1 LDLVLTIVFS
11 MCAVLAVAGAVA
23 STLGPRATWR
33 LIGLLAVAVGVAGM
47 LASLSAGFA
56 ALVALVALGASALLV
71 GGAAVTAEDAGGDRL
86 PAVGSVGQLGAVA
99 AALLLAALIVVAVG
113 GSFASGAGTAGAFD
127 VATLGRLLFG
137 RDALAV
143 VGLGASLLVAL
154 AFGSVMR
161 SRRP

>member
-11 MCAVLAVAGAVA
+11 TCAVLAVAGAVA

-56 ALVALVALGASALLV
+56 ALVALVALGASALLI
-71 GGAAVTAEDAGGDRL
+71 GGAAVAEEAGGDRR
-86 PAVGSVGQLGAVA
+86 PAVGLAGQLGAVA
-99 AALLLAALIVVAVG
+99 AALLLAALIVVAVS
-113 GSFASGAGTAGAFD
+113 GSFASGAGTGGAFD

-143 VGLGASLLVAL
+143 VGLGATLLVAL
-154 AFGSVMR
+154 AFGSVVR